1 MIDCPLCKDVLET
14 GHEALEHCKSAHPEP
29 SISEGILVLM
39 SLIEVN
45 RMAATKPAIEIKPL
59 PGTTVSMDIKE
70 PYSLGVLYAVLAIM
84 VVGTFIMVLLHRNG
98 VI

>member
-1 MIDCPLCKDVLET
+1 MIDCPLCKDVFET
-14 GHEALEHCKSAHPEP
+14 GHEALEHCKSAHPELYNHIKTRMP
-29 SISEGILVLM
+29 

-70 PYSLGVLYAVLAIM
+70 PYSPLGVLYAVLAIM
-84 VVGTFIMVLLHRNG
+84 VVGTFIMILLHRNG

>member
-45 RMAATKPAIEIKPL
+45 RMAATKPAIEVKPL
-59 PGTTVSMDIKE
+59 PGTTPFKLVEE
-70 PYSLGVLYAVLAIM
+70 PSSLGVLYAVLAIM